1 MMQRPPG
8 VFFDDMEYPEE
19 WGPMDDR
26 IADRGGGDGLE
37 PPKAAECPIGDME
50 YPEDWGPMDDG
61 IADGGGGDG
70 LEPQAAATGGERVP
84 VAPPDRPSVQGL
96 EPLPAA
102 GASTGSTDMRRN
114 PLAPPRVGSAFRGRT
129 HYPRRDP
136 RHTGP
141 RLLHAGGIE
150 ICRGFNRGSCGGPGG
165 PACRHGRAHACS
177 QCGRPHPVTTC
188 TTPEADW
195 PEKEGALV

>member
-1 MMQRPPG
+1 
-8 VFFDDMEYPEE
+8 
-19 WGPMDDR
+19 MDDEF
-26 IADRGGGDGLE
+26 ADGGGGDGLE

-84 VAPPDRPSVQGL
+84 VTPPDRPSVQGL

-102 GASTGSTDMRRN
+102 GASAGSTDMRRN
-114 PLAPPRVGSAFRGRT
+114 PLAPPRAGSAYRGRT

-195 PEKEGALV
+195 PEKEGAVV